1 MRKYKEKDI
10 NKMSW
15 EEFESL
21 ANSLIKQVN
30 DYFGSKGEKID
41 LITPLH
47 RTGGIVGG
55 YMAIKMRIIPML
67 PVQFK
72 HSTEKIDQISGL
84 PEILVKIPENPNIL
98 FCEGNTSAGSVSK
111 KAAKLIK
118 GKYPNSKIYLATLAK
133 VYGGPEEIEGIEKV
147 FYGTLTNEG
156 YKATDEEVKK
166 LGLRKGI
173 TIFPWENTEEELKE
187 LNKCYEF

>member
-1 MRKYKEKDI
+1 MSKYSEKNI

-15 EEFESL
+15 QEFENL
-21 ANSLIKQVN
+21 ANSLIKQVE
-30 DYFGSKGEKID
+30 DYFGSNGEKID
-41 LITPLH
+41 LISPLH

-55 YMAIKMRIIPML
+55 YMAIKLGVIPML

-72 HSTEKIDQISGL
+72 HSPDKIDQISGL
-84 PEILVKIPENPNIL
+84 PKMLVKIADNPNIL

-118 GKYPNSKIYLATLAK
+118 EKYPNSKIFLATLTK
-133 VYGGPEEIEGIEKV
+133 VYGGPGEIEGIEKI
-147 FYGTLTNEG
+147 FYGTLTNENG
-156 YKATDEEVKK
+156 EATDEEVEK

-173 TIFPWENTEEELKE
+173 TIFPWETVEDELKE
-187 LNKCYEF
+187 LNG